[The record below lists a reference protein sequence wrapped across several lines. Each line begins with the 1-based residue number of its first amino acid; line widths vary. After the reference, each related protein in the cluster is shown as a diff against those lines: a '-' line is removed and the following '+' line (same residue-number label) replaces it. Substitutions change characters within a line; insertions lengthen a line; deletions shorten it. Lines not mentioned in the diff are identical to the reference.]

1 MTQQTTKPKANYS
14 ALPIIVV
21 VVLILIVVSFV
32 FYKTGYKKGVMN
44 EKCESPNCFKT
55 DAQLNYFV
63 NEDERKTFTIL
74 GFKQM
79 EFSSYIRKEGNYFS
93 LETRD
98 SKGRMSYDVIV
109 DLRANK
115 TEVVIRNLSCYG
127 LLDSS
132 EWTWANCTTAWN
144 ANLTKE
150 NEKWLE

>member
-21 VVLILIVVSFV
+21 VVLIPTVVSFV
-32 FYKTGYKKGVMN
+32 FYNMGHKEGVISG
-44 EKCESPNCFKT
+44 KCEPPNCFKT
-55 DAQLNYFV
+55 DTQPHYFV
-63 NEDERKTFTIL
+63 SEDEWKTFTIL

-79 EFSSYIRKEGNYFS
+79 EFSSYIRKEGNYFG

-98 SKGRMSYDVIV
+98 SKGRMSYEVIV

-115 TEVVIRNLSCYG
+115 TEVVIRNSSCYG
-127 LLDSS
+127 LSDNS
-132 EWTWANCTTAWN
+132 EWTWANCRTAWN